1 MAVRYSYLSQKFMG
15 SPELWDDLR
24 KFVLTGDFTFGKLL
38 EEFETNFVSLMN
50 VPYSAENFDYQL
62 VHTKH

>member
-1 MAVRYSYLSQKFMG
+1 MG